1 MKRVRLLAV
10 PFIVLALV
18 GLPAVS
24 SAATPT
30 KLAANA
36 TVKSATATSLTVSG
50 ADGKDMTFAIDAKT
64 KVVGKGVGT
73 AAAAKGKG
81 GRASIADLLGAGDR
95 VNVKYQEMGGMMH
108 ATSVERTNKAMTT
121 K

>member
-1 MKRVRLLAV
+1 MKRATLLAL
-10 PFIVLALV
+10 PLLVLALV

-24 SAATPT
+24 SAAAAS
-30 KLAANA
+30 KLAANGV
-36 TVKSATATSLTVSG
+36 VKAVTATSLTVNG
-50 ADGKDMTFAIDAKT
+50 TDGKDMTFMVDAKT

-81 GRASIADLLGAGDR
+81 GKASITDLLGAGDR
-95 VNVKYQEMGGMMH
+95 VTVKYQDMSGMMH
-108 ATSVERTNKAMTT
+108 AMSVERTAKAMTT